1 MYTNY
6 LYKPPLPDKATL
18 EENRKKRISDHQL
31 LKIFYQLVAFGG
43 VLYIVYMISFESRD
57 PQSYY
62 FKKHMEDMMGFDSV
76 CTLQEFEPHLEK
88 SQDILSQ
95 SFDVIQ
101 SDVLL
106 HKEVL

>member
-1 MYTNY
+1 MFTNKYNYAILCSLSVYTNY

-76 CTLQEFEPHLEK
+76 GTLH
-88 SQDILSQ
+88 
-95 SFDVIQ
+95 
-101 SDVLL
+101 
-106 HKEVL
+106 